1 MLEWRPHPGKQE
13 EALRRNEFEVLYGGQ
28 RGGGK
33 TDAGLVWLT
42 EYIQHP
48 RYRALVIR
56 KNSEDLS
63 DWIDRAAYLYQR
75 YGARPTGK
83 PATITFPSGAKIR
96 TGHLKDD
103 LAYTKYQGHEY
114 QRILIEELT
123 QIPDETRYLQLI
135 SSCRTSIPELIPQIF
150 CTTNPGGLGHAW
162 VKARFI
168 DVAPPVTR
176 YIDPETGL
184 TRIFIPAGLDD
195 NPTLLTANPQYV
207 QQLEALKATNYELY
221 MAWRHGSWDVFVGQ
235 FFPEFRR
242 QVHVI
247 PFVRVA
253 STLPK
258 VGSLDWGYA
267 APHCFLGS
275 AIMEQS
281 SGGIK
286 FNRLITYKEIYG
298 TEQTPEELAKHI
310 VDDVPLKEYT
320 EVRCDPAMFH
330 KQPDGS
336 LAIIDQ
342 MRPVLGDHFYKFKPA
357 NNDRIGGW
365 AMVHKW
371 LSMAA
376 DNLPYWLIMENCLNL
391 IRTLPLQ
398 VHDEHNVEDIDTEGE
413 DHASDTARYQQVHVR
428 WTDTRYGEIKRPR
441 PAGIRRGIKS
451 PVLINPDKF
460 GTVKAVPLKTL

>member
-168 DVAPPVTR
+168 DVA
-176 YIDPETGL
+176 I
-184 TRIFIPAGLDD
+184 
-195 NPTLLTANPQYV
+195 
-207 QQLEALKATNYELY
+207 
-221 MAWRHGSWDVFVGQ
+221 S
-235 FFPEFRR
+235 
-242 QVHVI
+242 
-247 PFVRVA
+247 
-253 STLPK
+253 
-258 VGSLDWGYA
+258 
-267 APHCFLGS
+267 
-275 AIMEQS
+275 
-281 SGGIK
+281 
-286 FNRLITYKEIYG
+286 
-298 TEQTPEELAKHI
+298 
-310 VDDVPLKEYT
+310 
-320 EVRCDPAMFH
+320 
-330 KQPDGS
+330 
-336 LAIIDQ
+336 
-342 MRPVLGDHFYKFKPA
+342 
-357 NNDRIGGW
+357 
-365 AMVHKW
+365 
-371 LSMAA
+371 
-376 DNLPYWLIMENCLNL
+376 
-391 IRTLPLQ
+391 
-398 VHDEHNVEDIDTEGE
+398 
-413 DHASDTARYQQVHVR
+413 
-428 WTDTRYGEIKRPR
+428 
-441 PAGIRRGIKS
+441 
-451 PVLINPDKF
+451 
-460 GTVKAVPLKTL
+460 